1 MEIPT
6 VHCFKD
12 LRIQT
17 NLNDTKTKR
26 ATAAAAV
33 KSINLHTLLYKHN
46 NR

>member
-6 VHCFKD
+6 VHCFRD

-26 ATAAAAV
+26 AAAAAV
-33 KSINLHTLLYKHN
+33 KSIYLHTLLYKHN